1 MVLWRPT
8 ANNQRYKTTACFKRI
23 FVYTYL
29 SCFSLF
35 AFWPEMLREG
45 NACYKLYV
53 SIIHVFTDTPLLLS
67 WTLVMMT
74 RMMITWLCQMHLVSF
89 TIIKTFNSNCSQ
101 LKKIQNN
108 FKMSFLHYLVCLER
122 KGLIW
127 LRLKALAKV
136 KSLYLSIY
144 VFSKLSVTC
153 VSVRL
158 FPCLLQMAWRW
169 EMLRTFQKYSLME
182 NPKER
187 TNQ

>member
-1 MVLWRPT
+1 MIRFNYSSIHWNHFYFSFLFYQDWSELWLDEAFWHFLFSIVLLVIMVLWRPT
-8 ANNQRYKTTACFKRI
+8 ANNQRYTTAVCSKRI

-89 TIIKTFNSNCSQ
+89 TIIKTFNSSCNQFRKSSQ
-101 LKKIQNN
+101 FQN
-108 FKMSFLHYLVCLER
+108 FF
-122 KGLIW
+122 
-127 LRLKALAKV
+127 A
-136 KSLYLSIY
+136 
-144 VFSKLSVTC
+144 
-153 VSVRL
+153 
-158 FPCLLQMAWRW
+158 P
-169 EMLRTFQKYSLME
+169 
-182 NPKER
+182 
-187 TNQ
+187 

>member
-1 MVLWRPT
+1 MIRFNYSSIHWNHFYFSFLFYQDWSELWLDEAFWHFLFSIVLLVIMVLWRPT
-8 ANNQRYKTTACFKRI
+8 ANNQRYTTAVCSKRI

-108 FKMSFLHYLVCLER
+108 SKMSFRHYLVCLER

-127 LRLKALAKV
+127 PRL
-136 KSLYLSIY
+136 
-144 VFSKLSVTC
+144 
-153 VSVRL
+153 
-158 FPCLLQMAWRW
+158 
-169 EMLRTFQKYSLME
+169 
-182 NPKER
+182 
-187 TNQ
+187 